1 MEILQEWKEQ
11 DNSWNISL
19 SGEIDIYNAPE
30 LKSKLL
36 DLLEQKKGDIQVDC
50 KDLKYIDSTGLGVL
64 ISALRHVKDY
74 DGNITIRNLKP
85 YIQKIFRIT
94 GLDKVFMIE
103 AQE

>member
-1 MEILQEWKEQ
+1 MDILQEWKEQ
-11 DNSWNISL
+11 DKSWNISL

-74 DGNITIRNLKP
+74 GGNITIRNLKP

-94 GLDKVFMIE
+94 GLDKVFIIE
-103 AQE
+103 AQG